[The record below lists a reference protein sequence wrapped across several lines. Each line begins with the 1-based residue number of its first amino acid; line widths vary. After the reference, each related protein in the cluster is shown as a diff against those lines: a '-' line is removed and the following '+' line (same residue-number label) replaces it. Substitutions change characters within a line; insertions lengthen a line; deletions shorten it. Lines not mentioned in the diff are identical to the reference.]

1 MKALEIEIETNRGI
15 TKTVPVN
22 EIDLLSYDGEPTKL
36 NDIRKKISEEDYE
49 DAEATLKT
57 AKVDE
62 NKRPEIQADVDF
74 YKALC
79 AARRALGGNGDI
91 AAAGGEMIAFQT
103 KNPNNYHYLEACEV
117 VGDLLVAKGLFPKAE
132 EYYQKLAQAPWE
144 DYKMRAGVGIGR
156 AQLAMGK
163 AATALKTFKD
173 VLSNESVNPQTDMP
187 RQLAKLGEARCLVA
201 TGKTEEAVKLAQA
214 AIAKL
219 TPKDVGLTPR
229 PTIPWARPCAR
240 RRPSPRTTSPP
251 RTPATRK
258 PCWPSCTST
267 FLYSGTPET
276 HAEALA
282 NLFEVFTELHKS
294 DHAGICRK
302 TLIDRYPLSPWT
314 ARVK

>member
-1 MKALEIEIETNRGI
+1 MKA
-15 TKTVPVN
+15 
-22 EIDLLSYDGEPTKL
+22 
-36 NDIRKKISEEDYE
+36 
-49 DAEATLKT
+49 
-57 AKVDE
+57 DE
-62 NKRPEIQADVDF
+62 NRRPEVLADVEF

-103 KNPNNYHYLEACEV
+103 KYPNNYHYLEACEV
-117 VGDLLVAKGLFPKAE
+117 VGDLLVAKGLFAKAE

-156 AQLAMGK
+156 AQLAAGK
-163 AATALKTFKD
+163 AATALKTFED
-173 VLSNESVNPQTDMP
+173 VLSNESVNDQTDMP
-187 RQLAKLGEARCLVA
+187 RQLAKLGKARCLIA

-219 TPKDVGLTPR
+219 SPKDSRLNAEAYNTLGTALR
-229 PTIPWARPCAR
+229 KAAANEAERSKARDALLNR
-240 RRPSPRTTSPP
+240 
-251 RTPATRK
+251 ALLA
-258 PCWPSCTST
+258 
-267 FLYSGTPET
+267 FLHVDVLYNGTPDT

-282 NLFEVFTELHKS
+282 NLVELFTELRKS

-302 TLIDRYPLSPWT
+302 TLIERYPLSPWT